1 MSLPNAKAYIY
12 CLLCCD
18 GSIYTGVA
26 ADLEKR
32 MRVHFKGGA
41 AAAAYTR
48 AHGARRL
55 LIAFA
60 APSLSA
66 ALRGE
71 ARIKRLSRKEKE
83 ALIADPAAY
92 TDRLFSSI
100 EEGPFTPL
108 LSSDAEIKRINQTV
122 FNL

>member
-18 GSIYTGVA
+18 ESIYTGVA
-26 ADLEKR
+26 VDLEKR
-32 MRVHFKGGA
+32 MRVHFKGGT

-55 LIAFA
+55 LVAFI

-83 ALIADPAAY
+83 ALIADPAAH
-92 TDRLFSSI
+92 TEALFSPI
-100 EEGPFTPL
+100 GEGPFIPL
-108 LSSDAEIKRINQTV
+108 LPTDNEIKRINQTV
-122 FNL
+122 FCV

>member
-1 MSLPNAKAYIY
+1 MSLPNANAYIY
-12 CLLCCD
+12 CLLCAD

-32 MRVHFKGGA
+32 MRVHFKGGS

-55 LIAFA
+55 LLAFV

-83 ALIADPAAY
+83 AMIADPAAY
-92 TDRLFSSI
+92 TDTLFSSI
-100 EEGPFTPL
+100 EEGPFLPL
-108 LSSDAEIKRINQTV
+108 LPTDTEIKRINQTV

>member
-18 GSIYTGVA
+18 ESIYTGVA
-26 ADLEKR
+26 VDLEKR
-32 MRVHFKGGA
+32 MRVHFKGGT

-55 LIAFA
+55 LLAFV

-83 ALIADPAAY
+83 AMIADPAAY
-92 TDRLFSSI
+92 TDTLFSSI
-100 EEGPFTPL
+100 GEVPFIPL
-108 LSSDAEIKRINQTV
+108 LPTDAEIKRINQTV